1 MNQFRSK
8 NRQQCDEDMTPMHMT
23 MFGAWYGG
31 VGDQQGC
38 PSQEG
43 APRLIRFESPRWR
56 PKATQVRARLGVQEQ
71 HVLKMTP
78 RSHMVSVLGALYM
91 DGKIISWS
99 FQWHWSHLK
108 IRSESTEIVKTSGRP
123 TETRGLVQHDFES
136 TSAFRTSL
144 P

>member
-1 MNQFRSK
+1 MI
-8 NRQQCDEDMTPMHMT
+8 DEDMTPMHTT
-23 MFGAWYGG
+23 MIGAWYGG
-31 VGDQQGC
+31 VGGQQRC

-43 APRLIRFESPRWR
+43 GLRLIRFESPRWR
-56 PKATQVRARLGVQEQ
+56 PKATQVRGHLGVQEQ

-78 RSHMVSVLGALYM
+78 RLHTVSVLGVLYM

-108 IRSESTEIVKTSGRP
+108 IRSESTGIVKTSGRP
-123 TETRGLVQHDFES
+123 TETESLVQHDFES
-136 TSAFRTSL
+136 ASAYRTSL

>member
-1 MNQFRSK
+1 
-8 NRQQCDEDMTPMHMT
+8 MTPMDTT

-43 APRLIRFESPRWR
+43 GSRLIWFESPRWR

-78 RSHMVSVLGALYM
+78 RSHTVSVLGVLYM
-91 DGKIISWS
+91 DGNIISWT
-99 FQWHWSHLK
+99 FQWHQSHLK
-108 IRSESTEIVKTSGRP
+108 IRSESTGIVETSGHP
-123 TETRGLVQHDFES
+123 ES
-136 TSAFRTSL
+136 IRVLLHRLLGRWPVYRLRAH
-144 P
+144 